1 MAEYLLARR
10 GEPEIV
16 FAITDGASVDL
27 DPANGGIQTWTLG
40 ANRTVT
46 ESFTSGHSMTL
57 IITSA
62 GYAVTWPTILWVGGD
77 APTLATGE
85 SIVELFKAGSTLYG
99 VAVGDPSSGGD
110 TPGESGDPEWTLSGF
125 GAFSTETAN
134 GSPLTLT
141 QTDTDSAFLW
151 RQTSSFLKYSFD
163 DPSNPDI
170 ANTSLQDNR
179 SFTAPS
185 GVDFWMFGGF
195 WTTGGEHFFGMSGYP
210 NETRN
215 LYKYTLDSGQTAYTF
230 SGYDFLN
237 SPDQSVNLTT
247 LFSADRIGGVIINDA
262 GTFGIIAITTSGSDI
277 FQRFSM
283 SEPFDLTTIS
293 VDAGQSYTPENL
305 ALSSNAGNLE
315 YQVICSR
322 LDPTGLALF
331 VMAQFNNGSD
341 YIAIR
346 EYVMTAEM
354 DLTTMSYSGNEIDVS
369 NLSIFSTPPFAFDFS
384 RSATAGD
391 NLFVGSTN
399 RIHQASK

>member
-1 MAEYLLARR
+1 M
-10 GEPEIV
+10 
-16 FAITDGASVDL
+16 
-27 DPANGGIQTWTLG
+27 
-40 ANRTVT
+40 
-46 ESFTSGHSMTL
+46 SFLMNKML
-57 IITSA
+57 R
-62 GYAVTWPTILWVGGD
+62 V
-77 APTLATGE
+77 AT
-85 SIVELFKAGSTLYG
+85 
-99 VAVGDPSSGGD
+99 SGGD
-110 TPGESGDPEWTLSGF
+110 TPGESGESGDPEWTLSGF
-125 GAFSTETAN
+125 GAFSTETVN

-151 RQTSSFLKYSFD
+151 RQPSSFKIYSFD

-179 SFTAPS
+179 TFTTPS

-215 LYKYTLDSGQTAYTF
+215 LYKYTLGSEQNAYKF
-230 SGYDFLN
+230 SGYAFLN

-369 NLSIFSTPPFAFDFS
+369 NLSIVSTPPLAFDFS